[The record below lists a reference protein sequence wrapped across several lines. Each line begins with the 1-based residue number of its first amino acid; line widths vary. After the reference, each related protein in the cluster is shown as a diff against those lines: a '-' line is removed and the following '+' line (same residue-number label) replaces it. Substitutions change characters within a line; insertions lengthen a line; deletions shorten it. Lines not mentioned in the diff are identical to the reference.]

1 MKPYDIRRKMEMTRR
16 YAAASA
22 TRQEKDS
29 AISRAHDYVMLGY
42 TLMNAADIL
51 FRRTE
56 DIMAVVD
63 TSYRYDDRFRIRES
77 LRNLRAVIGRLDET
91 EGGVDAAM
99 SDADPQSYDRMRAN
113 AYEVIRFVPTTGC
126 VRTPTR
132 SSGSSCSSTRG
143 HAATRRPPRHWSG
156 TSGAWRATGCS
167 RTMR

>member
-113 AYEVIRFVPTTGC
+113 AYEVIRFVMLLYT
-126 VRTPTR
+126 RTCGNPKASEALER
-132 SSGSSCSSTRG
+132 NI
-143 HAATRRPPRHWSG
+143 RRMAG
-156 TSGAWRATGCS
+156 NGMFTDDEIAGFQ
-167 RTMR
+167 MR

>member
-22 TRQEKDS
+22 TRQEKES

-63 TSYRYDDRFRIRES
+63 SSYRYDDRFRIRES
-77 LRNLRAVIGRLDET
+77 LKTLRAVIGRLDEN

-99 SDADPQSYDRMRAN
+99 ADADPLSYDRMRAN
-113 AYEVIRFVPTTGC
+113 AYEVIRFVMLLYT
-126 VRTPTR
+126 RTCDNPKASEALERNIRRMAGNGMFTDDEI
-132 SSGSSCSSTRG
+132 
-143 HAATRRPPRHWSG
+143 ATFR
-156 TSGAWRATGCS
+156 
-167 RTMR
+167 MR

>member
-22 TRQEKDS
+22 TRQEKES

-99 SDADPQSYDRMRAN
+99 SDADPLSYDRMRAN
-113 AYEVIRFVPTTGC
+113 AYEVIRFVMLLYT
-126 VRTPTR
+126 RTCGNPK
-132 SSGSSCSSTRG
+132 
-143 HAATRRPPRHWSG
+143 ATEALERNIRRMAG
-156 TSGAWRATGCS
+156 NGMFTDDEIATFQ
-167 RTMR
+167 MR

>member
-22 TRQEKDS
+22 TRQEKEC

-63 TSYRYDDRFRIRES
+63 SSYRYDDRFRIRES

-99 SDADPQSYDRMRAN
+99 SDADPLSYDRMRAN
-113 AYEVIRFVPTTGC
+113 AYEVIRFVMLLYT
-126 VRTPTR
+126 RTCGNAKATEALER
-132 SSGSSCSSTRG
+132 SIRRMAGNGMFTDDEI
-143 HAATRRPPRHWSG
+143 ATFQ
-156 TSGAWRATGCS
+156 
-167 RTMR
+167 MR

>member
-22 TRQEKDS
+22 TRQEKES

-63 TSYRYDDRFRIRES
+63 SSYRYDDRFRIRKS
-77 LRNLRAVIGRLDET
+77 LKALRAVIGRLDEN

-99 SDADPQSYDRMRAN
+99 ADADPLSYDRMRAN
-113 AYEVIRFVPTTGC
+113 AYEVIRFVMLLYT
-126 VRTPTR
+126 RTCDNPKASEALER
-132 SSGSSCSSTRG
+132 NI
-143 HAATRRPPRHWSG
+143 RRMAG
-156 TSGAWRATGCS
+156 NGMFTDDEIAGFQ
-167 RTMR
+167 MQ